1 MRVKIYIHTE
11 YIFDHISVYA
21 YISWCFSIYICTSII
36 NLLFKHVYI
45 YTHICFYTPHWKMAF
60 TMSGASKPLIPI
72 AVSDVQAKL
81 PTRVWG
87 VPSYPMLAASG
98 QNHSKSR
105 SQNHLVIGKWDFCVS
120 SCQAA
125 PDFACDQI
133 TWFQLKGIPKIPKFF
148 WVIWKLSFT
157 SARTCA
163 TWV

>member
-1 MRVKIYIHTE
+1 MRVIIYILYTYLIILVCTHT
-11 YIFDHISVYA
+11 YDVVLVYTYAQVSSIFYSNM
-21 YISWCFSIYICTSII
+21 CTFIR
-36 NLLFKHVYI
+36 
-45 YTHICFYTPHWKMAF
+45 TCFYTPHWKMAF

-87 VPSYPMLAASG
+87 VPSYPLLAASG
-98 QNHSKSR
+98 QNHSKSG